1 MPKHLVD
8 KKYLLHKYPGKGGW
22 TYVVIDEIKPDKRQ
36 KFGWVQVKGSID
48 GFEIKQYKL
57 MPMGDGN
64 LFLPVR
70 AEIRKKIRKQ
80 AGDMVHVILDLD
92 NSAVEVP
99 EEFAACL
106 EDDPKAKKFFQ
117 SLSDSEKRLYIL
129 WIYSAKKEETRVDR
143 IAQSINKLHEGKKL
157 YEKDK

>member
-8 KKYLLHKYPGKGGW
+8 KQYLMHKYPGKGGW

-70 AEIRKKIRKQ
+70 AGIRKKIGKQ
-80 AGDMVHVILDLD
+80 AGDTVQVILDID
-92 NSAVEVP
+92 DSPVEIP
-99 EEFAACL
+99 EELAACL
-106 EDDPKAKKFFQ
+106 DDEPKAKKFFHT
-117 SLSDSEKRLYIL
+117 LSDSEKRLYIL

-143 IAQSINKLHEGKKL
+143 MAQSIDRLKEGKKL
-157 YEKDK
+157 HEKEK